1 MNNTKPSP
9 SDFIRSIIAE
19 DLKVNKNN
27 GRVHTRFP
35 PEPNGYLH
43 IGHAK
48 SICLN
53 FGIADEHKG
62 GLCNLRFDD
71 TNPSKEEVEYV
82 ESIKED
88 IKWLGFDWNDRLF
101 YASDYFE
108 QLYEYALQLI
118 KDGKAYVCDLSS
130 QEIKEYRGT
139 LTEKGKES
147 PYRNRSVEE
156 NVELFKRM
164 RAGEF
169 PDGSKVLRA
178 KVDMSSPNLNMRDPV
193 IYRILHTSHHRTGD
207 KWRIYPMYDFT
218 HGLSDSIEGITHSIC
233 TLEFEDHRPLY
244 DWFLDELKVFHPQQ
258 IEFARL
264 NLTYTIMSKRNL
276 LELVESGFVAGWD
289 DPRMPTIVG
298 LRRRGFTPESIR
310 NFCNRIGVAKRDSTV
325 GVALLEH
332 SLREDLNKSAP
343 RVMCVLH
350 PLRVVID
357 NYPEGQTEEL
367 EAINN
372 PEDPDMG
379 KREIPFSR
387 ILYIE
392 KDDFREDPPKKFFRL
407 APGREV
413 RLRYAY
419 FIKCVSVIKD
429 EQTGEI
435 TELHC
440 TYDPKTKGGDA
451 PDGRKVKATL
461 HWVSAEHSLNAEVR
475 LYDHLFTKENPADN
489 KDGADFKD
497 FLNPNSLEILK
508 SCRVEPSLAN
518 AAPGDNYQFERLG
531 YFSVD
536 NVESTQDV
544 LIFNRSVSLRDT
556 WAKIEKSQKKDSKT
570 GKTDKKN
577 HEPKRDNLE
586 GEKRKDVIKPPE
598 EISIDDFSK
607 IDLKVAVIKEAG
619 LIDGS
624 DKLIRVMAD
633 LGEGRLRQIFAGIRS
648 AYPDPGKLIG
658 KKVIVVANLKP
669 RKMKFGISEGMILS
683 GGQIGNLSVTTFD
696 GEPLP
701 GDSVS

>member
-1 MNNTKPSP
+1 
-9 SDFIRSIIAE
+9 
-19 DLKVNKNN
+19 
-27 GRVHTRFP
+27 
-35 PEPNGYLH
+35 
-43 IGHAK
+43 
-48 SICLN
+48 
-53 FGIADEHKG
+53 
-62 GLCNLRFDD
+62 
-71 TNPSKEEVEYV
+71 
-82 ESIKED
+82 
-88 IKWLGFDWNDRLF
+88 
-101 YASDYFE
+101 
-108 QLYEYALQLI
+108 
-118 KDGKAYVCDLSS
+118 
-130 QEIKEYRGT
+130 
-139 LTEKGKES
+139 
-147 PYRNRSVEE
+147 
-156 NVELFKRM
+156 
-164 RAGEF
+164 
-169 PDGSKVLRA
+169 
-178 KVDMSSPNLNMRDPV
+178 
-193 IYRILHTSHHRTGD
+193 
-207 KWRIYPMYDFT
+207 MYDFT

-276 LELVESGFVAGWD
+276 LELVELGFVAGWD

-357 NYPEGQTEEL
+357 NYPEGQMEEL

-379 KREIPFSR
+379 KRKVPFSR

-392 KDDFREDPPKKFFRL
+392 KNDFREDPPKKFYRL
-407 APGREV
+407 TPGREV

-440 TYDPKTKGGDA
+440 TYDPQTKGGDA

-461 HWVSAEHSLNAEVR
+461 HWVSVEHSLNAEVR
-475 LYDHLFTKENPADN
+475 LYNHLFTKENPADN
-489 KDGADFKD
+489 KNGADFKD

-518 AAPGDNYQFERLG
+518 AAPGDHYQFERLG

-536 NVESTQDV
+536 NVDSTQEALV
-544 LIFNRSVSLRDT
+544 FNRSVSLRDT
-556 WAKIEKSQKKDSKT
+556 WAKIEKAQKKDSKT
-570 GKTDKKN
+570 GKTDKKDQ
-577 HEPKRDNLE
+577 EPKANNIE
-586 GEKRKDVIKPPE
+586 GKKNKDVVKSPE
-598 EISIDDFSK
+598 EISIDYFSK

-619 LIDGS
+619 LVDGS

-658 KKVIVVANLKP
+658 KNVIVVANLKP
-669 RKMKFGISEGMILS
+669 LKMKFGISEGMILS
-683 GGQIGNLSVTTFD
+683 GGQTGNLSVTTFD

-701 GDSVS
+701 GDKVS